1 MNAPDTRVGA
11 ASAEAAAAWP
21 PQPYKGVAYFNAG
34 DRPLFSG
41 RDVDVDLC
49 IQRLTALETRVLLI
63 HGHTGCGK
71 SSFLRAGLIP
81 ELEGMQLGYLF
92 MRNRD
97 GTPLFIRSGAD
108 PLGRLAD
115 EVFRFA
121 SERPVVQT
129 ARGPTPIDL
138 SPALLG
144 HATAAAFIEDC
155 RQHGSLIESLR
166 IISTLLPWTL
176 IVVLDQM
183 EEVITLFENK
193 SPHRRQF
200 FQFVKGFSSVNFP
213 VKFVFALRKDYS
225 GQFIELAQLGGGID
239 MREPRPA
246 SDAGRLSPEGAG
258 SSDRREVKS
267 DVKLYLL
274 PELDKEKVA
283 RAITYPT
290 REEPEEEGAAS
301 AFSVY
306 RFSYEAAAVKELVAD
321 LFKESGAAVLPAMQ
335 IVCRELFREVDGSDL
350 AHRVVTL
357 AQYERCGRVAG
368 RIDRHVSN
376 ALVGAF
382 GGQVRPGELA
392 REEDKWRQV
401 LCKFVKLESDGTAHT
416 KELGPEAVA
425 AYAREARTSSDT
437 NAVITFLT
445 NPDVLLL
452 RSVRSE
458 AAGPDCPQ
466 KLSLGHDFIAMVLHR
481 WSLGREEKE
490 KARRLKRKVTVAT
503 VLALVSVVLFVV
515 WTALSMRAGQAEQEY
530 DVLLNTTFSQWRQQ
544 PMPSILTAAAA
555 TMVADKAA
563 LFEPRDRTAD
573 QTLSDLLASLP
584 DFQSSFPVE
593 PEVMAQPA
601 RIDGTFPLS
610 RSRGFLTV
618 SGDQATF
625 TIDGQVRT
633 STLKPLPGTD
643 SQATSRI
650 MLASEAGPGVVTL
663 LRMRVAAGGLP
674 TLLAFQVDVLRADGR
689 NSGPFAPEVFGR
701 TLPKES
707 EPQRSVNLQV
717 SISGPAVVFWTTTP
731 PQSETDAVHNTLEAF
746 AYDPQAG
753 NVSFRNVATL
763 DDVSLGT
770 GDGKDVSFWFNGGYV
785 VAQYGFANAA
795 GPTVKRVDLGAPS
808 KVPVELLGPGKT
820 PKCADGCSWKWL
832 SFMPPDTRFIVYGA
846 PDPKKSAF
854 QDQWSENSV
863 ANIGN
868 YVAFM
873 LLDVESGQTLVI
885 DAAQVE
891 RARAKCSPFQ
901 RERNQPSRASTL
913 QGASAFATRA
923 ESASAPPLLG
933 IVAWGSVDLLE
944 LQSSGG
950 GTTATC
956 RRSLLSLE
964 PMVLWAVTDDGKRL
978 LGGGTTSL
986 AAWDLPAQAAPRT
999 HRVANADTLR
1009 AAACKRGLAQA
1020 MASFDVASWRDLTHL
1035 STQPVGLCEG
1045 PAASAPASPSA
1056 SPSSPH

>member
-1 MNAPDTRVGA
+1 MNAPETRVAGTD
-11 ASAEAAAAWP
+11 AAAAWP

-41 RDVDVDLC
+41 RDTDVDLC

-81 ELEGMQLGYLF
+81 ELEGMELGYMF
-92 MRNRD
+92 MRDRD
-97 GTPLFIRSGAD
+97 GSPLFIRSGAD

-115 EVFRFA
+115 QVYRFA
-121 SERPVVQT
+121 CESPIVQT
-129 ARGPTPIDL
+129 SRGPTPIDL

-144 HATAAAFIEDC
+144 HRTAADFIEDC

-166 IISTLLPWTL
+166 LVSTLLPWTL

-246 SDAGRLSPEGAG
+246 SDAGRLSSAGAG
-258 SSDRREVKS
+258 APERREVKS

-290 REEPEEEGAAS
+290 REEHDEGEVPAR
-301 AFSVY
+301 SVY
-306 RFSYEAAAVKELVAD
+306 RFSYEPAAVKELVAD

-350 AHRVVTL
+350 PHRVITL
-357 AQYERCGRVAG
+357 AQYERGGRVAG

-382 GGQVRPGELA
+382 GSQVRTGDLA

-416 KELGPEAVA
+416 RELSPEAVA
-425 AYAREARTSSDT
+425 AFAREAKASSDT
-437 NAVITFLT
+437 AAVIASLT
-445 NPDVLLL
+445 DPDVLLL

-458 AAGPDCPQ
+458 VDGADCPQ

-481 WSLGREEKE
+481 WSLGREEKQ
-490 KARRLKRKVTVAT
+490 KARRLKRKVTAAT
-503 VLALVSVVLFVV
+503 VLALVSAALFVV
-515 WTALSMRAGQAEQEY
+515 WTALSMRAGKAEQEY
-530 DVLLNTTFSQWRQQ
+530 DVLLNTTLSQWRQQ

-584 DFQSSFPVE
+584 DVQSSFPVD
-593 PEVMAQPA
+593 PQAMAQAA
-601 RIDGTFPLS
+601 RIDGTFPLA

-618 SGDQATF
+618 SGEQATF
-625 TIDGQVRT
+625 TSEAQTRKF
-633 STLKPLPGTD
+633 TLQPLPGAD
-643 SQATSRI
+643 SASTSRI
-650 MLASEAGPGVVTL
+650 MLASEAAPGVVTL

-689 NSGPFAPEVFGR
+689 SSGPFGPEVFGK
-701 TLPKES
+701 TLPKEG
-707 EPQRSVNLQV
+707 EPPRPTNLQLGV
-717 SISGPAVVFWTTTP
+717 TGSAVVFWTSTP
-731 PQSETDAVHNTLEAF
+731 PQSETDAVHNSLEAYAF
-746 AYDPQAG
+746 DPRAAE
-753 NVSFRNVATL
+753 VSFSSVATL
-763 DDVSLGT
+763 DDTTLGT
-770 GDGKDVSFWFNGGYV
+770 GDGKDLSLWFNGGYV
-785 VAQYGFANAA
+785 VAQYGFSNAA
-795 GPTVKRVDLGAPS
+795 GPTVRRFDLGAPAGA
-808 KVPVELLGPGKT
+808 PVELLGPGKT
-820 PKCADGCSWKWL
+820 PRCANGCSWKWL
-832 SFMPPDTRFIVYGA
+832 SFMPPDARFIVYGA
-846 PDPKKSAF
+846 PDPRKSAF
-854 QDQWSENSV
+854 GDQWSENSL
-863 ANIGN
+863 ANVGN

-873 LLDVESGQTLVI
+873 LLDVESGQTVVV
-885 DAAQVE
+885 DAAQIE
-891 RARAKCSPFQ
+891 RARSNCSPFQ
-901 RERNQPSRASTL
+901 REKLASSQAATL

-923 ESASAPPLLG
+923 AAASAPPLLG
-933 IVAWGSVDLLE
+933 IVAGGSVDLLE
-944 LQSSGG
+944 LQASSGP
-950 GTTATC
+950 TTATC
-956 RRSLLSLE
+956 RRSLLSLQ

-986 AAWDLPAQAAPRT
+986 AGWDLPAQASPRT
-999 HRVANADTLR
+999 HRLASPDTLR
-1009 AAACKRGLAQA
+1009 HAACKRGLAQE
-1020 MASFDVASWRDLTHL
+1020 MARFDAAAWRDLTHL
-1035 STQPVGLCEG
+1035 SSPPVGLCDG
-1045 PAASAPASPSA
+1045 PSALAPATPSA
-1056 SPSSPH
+1056 SPSPSPR